1 MALLAVFVVG
11 TSPSWAVYAL
21 PVVGVLVAM
30 RDLFGGGIAPGMLV
44 LAWVAAAF
52 YAVGAVLLAAYVFS
66 REWAL
71 MRGV

>member
-1 MALLAVFVVG
+1 VAV
-11 TSPSWAVYAL
+11 
-21 PVVGVLVAM
+21 
-30 RDLFGGGIAPGMLV
+30 RDLFGGGIAPAALA
-44 LAWVAAAF
+44 LAWGAAAL